1 MGPLEWG
8 FCNRTNQP
16 KPPRAH
22 YCHVSKGLV
31 FCLDH
36 YCPWMFSTWQWW
48 HHVLF
53 LWHALVWQVF
63 LHFYFIFISSLFE
76 LYAQIVS
83 TVAVKAILQSSWSLC
98 CRTHIL
104 FPSSLFRCSCGLFQ
118 LPLLCEFSRVCMCFY
133 VVWSKY
139 DLCSVHHAVNA
150 CLPRTVASGQTAHES
165 IQFPHIATANWPLS
179 SLPTWKNVCYVN
191 FHALSSGRIG
201 SGHALFFPHLL
212 DIDVADDHWI
222 SR

>member
-1 MGPLEWG
+1 MYRKGWSFVWITTARG
-8 FCNRTNQP
+8 CSVRDSDDIMFCSCDMLWFG
-16 KPPRAH
+16 KPSH
-22 YCHVSKGLV
+22 T
-31 FCLDH
+31 FI
-36 YCPWMFSTWQWW
+36 
-48 HHVLF
+48 LF
-53 LWHALVWQVF
+53 L
-63 LHFYFIFISSLFE
+63 FYFISSLFE

-83 TVAVKAILQSSWSLC
+83 TVAVKAILQSSWSFC

-165 IQFPHIATANWPLS
+165 IQFPHIATAN
-179 SLPTWKNVCYVN
+179 
-191 FHALSSGRIG
+191 
-201 SGHALFFPHLL
+201 
-212 DIDVADDHWI
+212 
-222 SR
+222 